1 MTVQLM
7 VTLLGTASK
16 QVDTVLVM
24 EHRTETSMISSI
36 AMETRSQMVPRRTQV
51 SDDRLCLLD
60 LRGNR
65 AMIDTDNDQC

>member
-1 MTVQLM
+1 MTGQLM

-16 QVDTVLVM
+16 QVYAVLVM
-24 EHRTETSMISSI
+24 EHRTETSSI

-51 SDDRLCLLD
+51 SDDRFCLLD

-65 AMIDTDNDQC
+65 AMIDTDNDQS

>member
-16 QVDTVLVM
+16 QVYTVLVM

-36 AMETRSQMVPRRTQV
+36 AMKTRSQMVPRRTQV

-65 AMIDTDNDQC
+65 AMIDTDNDQF